1 MIRPKILLTGAT
13 GGVGMPLAARLVDQ
27 GYAVRALVRQSDA
40 RSHTL
45 ERMGVE
51 LAFGDLYDPDQLFVA
66 FAVAAKEA
74 RLEHVVQMSQW
85 TSHRAHPALMT
96 RQTWLVDRS
105 FAMIPG
111 VAHTVFNPGMFA
123 HNFLRTIDFAAL
135 LGVFPVLSGD
145 GRAAPVSNEDMARVV
160 AQILIEGPQR
170 HSGKSYR
177 PTGPKL
183 LDGREMAAAVANVL
197 GRSVRAVDMPIWL
210 LGKVARQQGIDPYEI
225 TSLRHYMQDMRQG
238 TFAFEGGVTDV
249 VAQITG
255 APAESFET
263 TARRYA
269 ELPFARRTLTNR
281 VSAAINFML
290 TPLRRGTDFAR
301 WDRAMA
307 FPVTPHPSLAI
318 EDAVWRATHLDQMA
332 SHATP
337 A

>member
-1 MIRPKILLTGAT
+1 M
-13 GGVGMPLAARLVDQ
+13 
-27 GYAVRALVRQSDA
+27 
-40 RSHTL
+40 
-45 ERMGVE
+45 
-51 LAFGDLYDPDQLFVA
+51 
-66 FAVAAKEA
+66 
-74 RLEHVVQMSQW
+74 
-85 TSHRAHPALMT
+85 
-96 RQTWLVDRS
+96 
-105 FAMIPG
+105 
-111 VAHTVFNPGMFA
+111 
-123 HNFLRTIDFAAL
+123 
-135 LGVFPVLSGD
+135 FPVLSGD